1 MLPPRGALPDLLA
14 MRLRERVNQ
23 FTFGSSS
30 SEPDEGD
37 SDWDAEDEA
46 DDVDGGG
53 GGAAPQA
60 PAAAVR
66 RPVAAT
72 PATVPVL
79 RSLTPL
85 ELSRALLDAQVAN
98 TEPRRASP
106 AELTTD
112 WLRGGAFTEPLVV
125 ACSSPEV
132 AAELD
137 MACPDEFTQAGATA
151 TDLATR
157 LLGFLGADF
166 PVPNFDVET
175 QVEQPPVPLADFVRY
190 FSQPWRDKLLNVVSL
205 SLAATPLAGAVT
217 APRIVR
223 EADLVACCWPPEVA
237 PRPEVQLYALCS
249 PGGCYTDWHLD
260 FGGSSV
266 WYRIV
271 AGSKVFMAAPPTEHN
286 IRSFV
291 RWASSSRQSREFLGN
306 VLEETHR
313 FTARAGDLLL
323 IPGGWP
329 HAVFTPSDSFVVGG
343 NFVHSTNLRTQ
354 SLVWRVEDRLGVAPS
369 CRYPNFKALCWYC
382 AQWMCRR
389 LPAAPEEDL
398 QAAKEAARIYATK
411 LSVKLHTAT
420 GAAGDGDEQ
429 ARGDHPAGQ
438 ADALHAILHALTSE
452 EQRERPADGTFN
464 AHKGPADGEAPG
476 RDGDEA
482 VEGDAALQS
491 DPTGSEPHVGGDDEP
506 DAARGDA
513 AQAAAALQP
522 LLPAA
527 DLAPV
532 GPPLSDAELGEL
544 GGLYAQLRLWLA
556 QAKNNERDAGAPF
569 GMVMPRV
576 MLARLKMRLRAAGQA
591 IASIEDTFDDLGV
604 PRIRIRQREQHQAEF
619 VGELTDLPPE
629 LGDEVDDEPA
639 RKKKSSRAADS
650 DGGGANK
657 TAGAS
662 KPRAPPADVRSRL
675 ASKLKLGLKK
685 SAIRR

>member
-1 MLPPRGALPDLLA
+1 

-23 FTFGSSS
+23 YTFGSSS
-30 SEPDEGD
+30 SE
-37 SDWDAEDEA
+37 
-46 DDVDGGG
+46 DGGDDDDDWANASDEDG
-53 GGAAPQA
+53 GDGGAAQQA

-66 RPVAAT
+66 RPVAAM

-98 TEPRRASP
+98 TEPKRVQP

-112 WLRGGAFTEPLVV
+112 WLRSGGFREPLVV
-125 ACSSPEV
+125 ACSPDV
-132 AAELD
+132 ATELELS
-137 MACPDEFTQAGATA
+137 CPPEFTQAGATA
-151 TDLATR
+151 TDLASR
-157 LLGFLGADF
+157 LLDALGADF

-175 QVEQPPVPLADFVRY
+175 QVEQPAMPLAEFVRY

-205 SLAATPLAGAVT
+205 SLAATPMAGAVS

-266 WYRIV
+266 WYRII

-306 VLEETHR
+306 VLEDTHR

-343 NFVHSTNLRTQ
+343 NFVHSSNLRTQ
-354 SLVWRVEDRLGVAPS
+354 NLVWRVEDRLGVAPS
-369 CRYPNFKALCWYC
+369 CRYPAFKALSWYA

-389 LPAAPEEDL
+389 LPAAPDEDL

-411 LSVKLHTAT
+411 LSVKLHMAS
-420 GAAGDGDEQ
+420 AAGDG
-429 ARGDHPAGQ
+429 GDGGQ
-438 ADALHAILHALTSE
+438 DGALHAILHALTSE
-452 EQRERPADGTFN
+452 DQMDQPAN
-464 AHKGPADGEAPG
+464 AHDALIPQADASAPG
-476 RDGDEA
+476 GDGDDG
-482 VEGDAALQS
+482 VEGDVALLS
-491 DPTGSEPHVGGDDEP
+491 DPTGAEPHMQDGEP
-506 DAARGDA
+506 GAARSDA
-513 AQAAAALQP
+513 AQAGVPLQP
-522 LLPAA
+522 LPPAA
-527 DLAPV
+527 DLAPT

-544 GGLYAQLRLWLA
+544 SSLYSQLRLWLA

-576 MLARLKMRLRAAGQA
+576 MLARLKLRLRAAGQA
-591 IASIEDTFDDLGV
+591 ITSIEDTFDETGV
-604 PRIRIRQREQHQAEF
+604 PRIRVRQREQAQLEF
-619 VGELTDLPPE
+619 VGGSELPAE
-629 LGDEVDDEPA
+629 LGDEVDEVNEPA

-650 DGGGANK
+650 DSGPAKK
-657 TAGAS
+657 TAAS
-662 KPRAPPADVRSRL
+662 KPRAAPADVRSRL

>member
-1 MLPPRGALPDLLA
+1 

-23 FTFGSSS
+23 YTFGSSS
-30 SEPDEGD
+30 SE
-37 SDWDAEDEA
+37 
-46 DDVDGGG
+46 DGGDDDDDWANASDEDG
-53 GGAAPQA
+53 GDGGAPQQA
-60 PAAAVR
+60 PAVAVR

-98 TEPRRASP
+98 TEPKRVSP

-112 WLRGGAFTEPLVV
+112 WLRSGGFREPLVV
-125 ACSSPEV
+125 ACSPDV
-132 AAELD
+132 ATELE
-137 MACPDEFTQAGATA
+137 MACPPEFTQAGATA
-151 TDLATR
+151 TDLASR
-157 LLGFLGADF
+157 LLDALGADF

-175 QVEQPPVPLADFVRY
+175 QVEQPAMPIAEFVRY

-266 WYRIV
+266 WYRII
-271 AGSKVFMAAPPTEHN
+271 AGSKVFMAAPPTKHN

-306 VLEETHR
+306 VLEDTHR

-343 NFVHSTNLRTQ
+343 NFVHSTNLWTQ
-354 SLVWRVEDRLGVAPS
+354 NLVWRVEDRLGVAPS
-369 CRYPNFKALCWYC
+369 CRYPAFKALSWYA

-389 LPAAPEEDL
+389 LPAAPDEDL
-398 QAAKEAARIYATK
+398 QAAKVAARIYATK
-411 LSVKLHTAT
+411 LSVKLHTAS
-420 GAAGDGDEQ
+420 AAGDG
-429 ARGDHPAGQ
+429 GDGGQ
-438 ADALHAILHALTSE
+438 DGALHTILHALTSE
-452 EQRERPADGTFN
+452 DQMDQPAN
-464 AHKGPADGEAPG
+464 AHTPHADAPAPG
-476 RDGDEA
+476 GDGDDG
-482 VEGDAALQS
+482 VEGDAALLS
-491 DPTGSEPHVGGDDEP
+491 DPTGAEPHVEDDKP
-506 DAARGDA
+506 GAARSDA
-513 AQAAAALQP
+513 AQAAAPLQP
-522 LLPAA
+522 LPPAA
-527 DLAPV
+527 DLAPT

-544 GGLYAQLRLWLA
+544 SGLYSQLRLWLA

-576 MLARLKMRLRAAGQA
+576 MLARLKLRLRAAGQA
-591 IASIEDTFDDLGV
+591 IASIEDTFDETGV
-604 PRIRIRQREQHQAEF
+604 PRIRVRQREQAQLEF
-619 VGELTDLPPE
+619 VGGSELPAE
-629 LGDEVDDEPA
+629 LGDEVDEVNEPA

-650 DGGGANK
+650 DSGPAKK
-657 TAGAS
+657 TAAS
-662 KPRAPPADVRSRL
+662 KPRAAPADVRSRL

-685 SAIRR
+685 SAVRR

>member
-1 MLPPRGALPDLLA
+1 VAYVTP

-23 FTFGSSS
+23 YTFGSSS
-30 SEPDEGD
+30 SE
-37 SDWDAEDEA
+37 
-46 DDVDGGG
+46 DGGDDDDDWANASDEDG
-53 GGAAPQA
+53 GDGGAAQQA
-60 PAAAVR
+60 PAVAVR

-72 PATVPVL
+72 AATVPVL

-98 TEPRRASP
+98 TEPRRVSP

-112 WLRGGAFTEPLVV
+112 WLRSGGFREPLVV
-125 ACSSPEV
+125 ACSPGVSS
-132 AAELD
+132 ELE
-137 MACPDEFTQAGATA
+137 MLCPPEFTQAGATA
-151 TDLATR
+151 TDLASR
-157 LLGFLGADF
+157 LLDALGADF

-175 QVEQPPVPLADFVRY
+175 QVEQPAMPLAEFVRY

-205 SLAATPLAGAVT
+205 SLASTPLAGAVT

-266 WYRIV
+266 WYRII

-306 VLEETHR
+306 VLEDTHR

-354 SLVWRVEDRLGVAPS
+354 NLVWRVEDRLSVAPS
-369 CRYPNFKALCWYC
+369 CRYPAFKSLSWYA

-389 LPAAPEEDL
+389 LPAAPDEDL
-398 QAAKEAARIYATK
+398 QAAKEAARIYATR
-411 LSVKLHTAT
+411 LSVKLHTAS
-420 GAAGDGDEQ
+420 AAGDG
-429 ARGDHPAGQ
+429 GDLSDGAGT
-438 ADALHAILHALTSE
+438 LHAILHALTSE
-452 EQRERPADGTFN
+452 DQMDQPAH
-464 AHKGPADGEAPG
+464 AHTAHDDAPASGG
-476 RDGDEA
+476 DGDDGA
-482 VEGDAALQS
+482 EGEVALLS
-491 DPTGSEPHVGGDDEP
+491 DPTGVEPHMHADDEP
-506 DAARGDA
+506 GAARSDA
-513 AQAAAALQP
+513 AQAAAPLQP
-522 LLPAA
+522 LPPAA
-527 DLAPV
+527 DLAPT

-544 GGLYAQLRLWLA
+544 SGLYAQLRLWLA

-576 MLARLKMRLRAAGQA
+576 MLARLKLRLRAAGQA
-591 IASIEDTFDDLGV
+591 IASIEDTFDESGV
-604 PRIRIRQREQHQAEF
+604 PRIRVRQRDQGQLEF
-619 VGELTDLPPE
+619 VGGSELPAE
-629 LGDEVDDEPA
+629 LGDEVEVDEPA

-650 DGGGANK
+650 DSGPANK
-657 TAGAS
+657 TAAAS
-662 KPRAPPADVRSRL
+662 KPRAAPADVRSRL